1 MNSRIK
7 DNVRLFK
14 YKVYEGYRPHNLA
27 QTRDYIQFL
36 IKDHGLHQVQESQ
49 IPKDILAYLRTT
61 LKTKLPSNISET
73 KIL

>member
-7 DNVRLFK
+7 DNMRLFK

-36 IKDHGLHQVQESQ
+36 IKDLAVHQVPESQ
-49 IPKDILAYLRTT
+49 IPRDILSYLRAT
-61 LKTKLPSNISET
+61 LKTKLPSNISE
-73 KIL
+73 KRIL